1 VARRGRPASSRRFRH
16 VAIHYAHV
24 AVGIN
29 MIDLRRR
36 RRRRAVGRPFVR
48 LSIPVNRPHAVTAC
62 TSLHAQRPSL
72 RDISTTVRSPG
83 LRDHRGRNCSG
94 LRAVQWFDGTL
105 KMHERANDEHDDNG
119 RKSRA

>member
-1 VARRGRPASSRRFRH
+1 
-16 VAIHYAHV
+16 
-24 AVGIN
+24 
-29 MIDLRRR
+29 MIDLRRRRR